1 MILESMFMQPEK
13 DYLSAKEATEL
24 LGIKMQTLYAYVS
37 RGMVRSFSGKG
48 TRAKLYS
55 REDVQRIRLRTMA
68 QAGQVAV
75 AASAMNLGPP
85 IVPTSITEI
94 TPQGPS
100 YRGQLATDL
109 ALKGATFEQVAE
121 LLWTGLWHETDL
133 LWKASPITPRDK
145 ALLRSIPAEDAR
157 HQLIEILSLVAMQL
171 AIGRGPLKD
180 RLRSGRPLDAAR
192 GVVHGLIGCF
202 GFLGEGGRYEEAKGG
217 RSVSHSLLVAMS
229 KPVSQE
235 DRRLLDAILVL
246 LADHELSPG
255 TFAARIAASAG
266 TSVHSCIAAAIAASS
281 GTEIAERYEW
291 LDEFQKSAKS
301 TPALI
306 SKARKTLSSGQQLP
320 GFNHP
325 LYPAGDPRATVLMD
339 LVRQRSSRPTPVKHV
354 LALVDHLR
362 MEYDMQP
369 RHELA
374 VVLACKSMGLP
385 DGAPSALFVLARTA
399 GWVAHILEQRL
410 SNTMLRPRAKYSSK
424 I

>member
-1 MILESMFMQPEK
+1 M
-13 DYLSAKEATEL
+13 
-24 LGIKMQTLYAYVS
+24 
-37 RGMVRSFSGKG
+37 
-48 TRAKLYS
+48 
-55 REDVQRIRLRTMA
+55 
-68 QAGQVAV
+68 
-75 AASAMNLGPP
+75 
-85 IVPTSITEI
+85 
-94 TPQGPS
+94 
-100 YRGQLATDL
+100 
-109 ALKGATFEQVAE
+109 
-121 LLWTGLWHETDL
+121 
-133 LWKASPITPRDK
+133 
-145 ALLRSIPAEDAR
+145 LRSIPAEDAR

-325 LYPAGDPRATVLMD
+325 L
-339 LVRQRSSRPTPVKHV
+339 
-354 LALVDHLR
+354 
-362 MEYDMQP
+362 
-369 RHELA
+369 
-374 VVLACKSMGLP
+374 
-385 DGAPSALFVLARTA
+385 
-399 GWVAHILEQRL
+399 
-410 SNTMLRPRAKYSSK
+410 
-424 I
+424 